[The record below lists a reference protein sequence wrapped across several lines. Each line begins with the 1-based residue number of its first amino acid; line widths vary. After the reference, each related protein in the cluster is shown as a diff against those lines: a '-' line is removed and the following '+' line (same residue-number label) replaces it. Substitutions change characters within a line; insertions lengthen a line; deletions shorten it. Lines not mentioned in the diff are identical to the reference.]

1 MRNRF
6 FNQYNTSS
14 EQNLLQ
20 DLIIESIKI
29 YGIDAYYLPK
39 THVNLDLLY
48 KEDTSMKFDDAIP
61 MEIYLKTYD
70 TYLGQNDFIS
80 KFGLMIDEQL
90 TFTVAQKRFHQAL
103 QPGMMTEYG
112 YNIVG
117 EDGNE
122 IIVEN
127 GYDYSTYVRPQEGD
141 LIYFPLTKDLF
152 EIKFVENIETLFQLG
167 KLYTYELRCQKYEY
181 TSDKLD
187 TDIGEID
194 SIEDSYSMDTS
205 LMPQFIYEDEDIMLL
220 EDGGLLM
227 MEGSSVE
234 EKDPGAQ
241 NDFIQNS
248 IQDEDILD
256 FSEKNP
262 FSETRIF

>member
-6 FNQYNTSS
+6 FNQYNTSG
-14 EQNLLQ
+14 EQGLLE

-29 YGIDAYYLPK
+29 YGTDAYYLPK

-61 MEIYLKTYD
+61 IEIYLKTYD

-90 TFTVAQKRFHQAL
+90 TFSIAKKRFHQAL
-103 QPGMMTEYG
+103 QPGVMTEYG
-112 YNIVG
+112 YNIIDESG
-117 EDGNE
+117 DELL
-122 IIVEN
+122 VEA
-127 GYDYSTYVRPQEGD
+127 GYDYSTLLRPQEGD
-141 LIYFPLTKDLF
+141 LVYFPLTKDLF
-152 EIKFVENIETLFQLG
+152 EIKFVESIETLFQLG

-187 TDIGEID
+187 TDIADID
-194 SIEDSYSMDTS
+194 DIETDYSMDTS
-205 LMPQFIYEDEDIMLL
+205 LMPQMLFEDDDGMIMEDN
-220 EDGGLLM
+220 GLLLT
-227 MEGSSVE
+227 EGSLVE
-234 EKDPGAQ
+234 AKDPGAQ